1 MDKQLKLDITF
12 MNMAKEVAKLS
23 YCQRHKVGALIV
35 REGNISSFGYN
46 GTPSGMDN
54 CCEDTQYV
62 STDAYSWIDEETISI
77 KWPLID
83 ENGKRYR
90 LITKKETLHAESNAI
105 LKAAKSGVST
115 DNSTLYITLS
125 PCIDCAKLILQ
136 SGIKRV
142 VYSEEY
148 KDVSG
153 IEFLRKFISIEKLEY
168 EVQHSN

>member
-1 MDKQLKLDITF
+1 MDKQLKLDVTF
-12 MNMAKEVAKLS
+12 MNMSKEVAKLS

-54 CCEDTQYV
+54 CCEEQQYL
-62 STDAYSWIDEETISI
+62 SQTSEALLDLLDEETISI
-77 KWPLID
+77 NWPLID
-83 ENGKRYR
+83 ESGKRYR

-142 VYSEEY
+142 VYFEEY

-153 IEFLRKFISIEKLEY
+153 IEFLSKFIQIEKLEY
-168 EVQHSN
+168 EI